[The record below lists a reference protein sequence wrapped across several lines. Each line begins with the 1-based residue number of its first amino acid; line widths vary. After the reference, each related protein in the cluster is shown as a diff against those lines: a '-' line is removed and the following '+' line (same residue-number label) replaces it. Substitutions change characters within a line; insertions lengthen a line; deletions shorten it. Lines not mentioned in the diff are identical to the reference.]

1 MASDSE
7 PTIDVTSCAS
17 DAFPQPNQQ
26 MSVGRNILE
35 ELKAEKNALD
45 PSFCHCIRL
54 LDAGTPNYI

>member
-1 MASDSE
+1 MASDNE
-7 PTIDVTSCAS
+7 NVHVDVE
-17 DAFPQPNQQ
+17 AFSQPNQQ

-54 LDAGTPNYI
+54 LEAGNPN